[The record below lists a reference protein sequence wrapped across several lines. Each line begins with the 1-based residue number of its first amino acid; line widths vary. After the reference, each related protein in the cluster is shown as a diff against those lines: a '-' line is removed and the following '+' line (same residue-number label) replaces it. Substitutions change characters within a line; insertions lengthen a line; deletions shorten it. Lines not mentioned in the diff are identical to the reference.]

1 MTSSTSRMPTPT
13 HNRIPGI
20 HLIQAPLAATAF
32 DIGVEPWWG
41 LWLWLWGVVDGGAV
55 GGWHFLLM
63 EEFVGFVTG
72 GQRGMY
78 SIFSRRS
85 STGRVRRE

>member
-1 MTSSTSRMPTPT
+1 MPTQT

-20 HLIQAPLAATAF
+20 HLIQASMAATAL
-32 DIGVEPWWG
+32 DIRVEPRRG
-41 LWLWLWGVVDGGAV
+41 LWLWFWGFVDGGAV

-63 EEFVGFVTG
+63 EEFVGCVTG

-78 SIFSRRS
+78 SIFSRGS